1 MRRLD
6 EEKRAQDTFAE
17 SADTFYFTSVSTL
30 TSFAWLLRA
39 VRSEAETG
47 RSIRPRGVLI
57 FWICYLAAF

>member
-17 SADTFYFTSVSTL
+17 LADTLYFISAKSL
-30 TSFAWLLRA
+30 TSFAWLLCA

-47 RSIRPRGVLI
+47 RSIRPREVVI
-57 FWICYLAAF
+57 RWTCYLAAF